1 LQTILIPGAILLVAI
16 GWLTVPSIWIA
27 VQPAVGELLKALSS
41 LLNPSDLQ
49 QATEQATQQVTQV
62 RSGLLST
69 GLLALAVLV
78 AYLFAV
84 FLGLLVAVF
93 VGYVEWWVLDRWC
106 RRRLRL
112 SSFNEYKRRWYAY
125 IDSLEKAH
133 NSYVTK
139 QVIAFHFQARTGLAL
154 LVLALALAIGPWN
167 VGSLPTWISLIVAA
181 FLLVSAIY
189 DHWMLAQFRNRR
201 FALRPDATAR
211 PEDTLRALV
220 NAWYQR
226 CATRPLQ
233 SVLPLLSADGSQ
245 ILDPA
250 TACTALQSLMQFP
263 DDEVSPAEKGML
275 YPTLLR

>member
-1 LQTILIPGAILLVAI
+1 
-16 GWLTVPSIWIA
+16 
-27 VQPAVGELLKALSS
+27 
-41 LLNPSDLQ
+41 
-49 QATEQATQQVTQV
+49 
-62 RSGLLST
+62 
-69 GLLALAVLV
+69 V

-93 VGYVEWWVLDRWC
+93 VGYVEWWVLHRC
-106 RRRLRL
+106 CSKILRL
-112 SSFNEYKRRWYAY
+112 SSFNEYKRQWYAY

-154 LVLALALAIGPWN
+154 LVLALALCICPLN
-167 VGSLPTWISLIVAA
+167 VGSLPIWISLVAA

-211 PEDTLRALV
+211 PEDTLRSLV
-220 NAWYQR
+220 NAWCQR

-233 SVLPLLSADGSQ
+233 SVLPLMSADRSWN
-245 ILDPA
+245 
-250 TACTALQSLMQFP
+250 FP
-263 DDEVSPAEKGML
+263 TMKSPPEEKGML
-275 YPTLLR
+275 YPVIAALGANSGPCKSAHRTSERYRTRTTLSAAGPAASYVSSADTAHACAAKRLMQGNHGRLSLPPTCDHSDNR